1 MVKRIVHSQDR
12 NNHLLNLEHEKSSV
26 ENKLL
31 AAEMDEKQII
41 ELFFKR
47 DQTAIAAASEKYS
60 IAILSLTRNVL
71 GDDGAA
77 EECLNDTLMALWSNI
92 PPERP
97 RNLGLYLSKIVRN
110 LALNR
115 RKAEQAAK
123 RGGGQYPAALE
134 EISEI
139 IASVERVEDIWAAT
153 YLQEQINRFLGT
165 LPKDK
170 RILFLMRYWYM
181 DSIETIAKA
190 GGITQS
196 KVKMTLLRLRRDL
209 KVFLEKEGIQV

>member
-1 MVKRIVHSQDR
+1 MNDQDIIALYFDR
-12 NNHLLNLEHEKSSV
+12 NE
-26 ENKLL
+26 
-31 AAEMDEKQII
+31 Q
-41 ELFFKR
+41 
-47 DQTAIAAASEKYS
+47 AIAETDKSYGKVCMQVS
-60 IAILSLTRNVL
+60 MNILDSRP
-71 GDDGAA
+71 DA
-77 EECLNDTLMALWSNI
+77 EECVSDAYLKLWNNI
-92 PPERP
+92 PPNRP
-97 RNLGLYLSKIVRN
+97 QNLGLYLTKIVRN

-115 RKAEQAAK
+115 RKAEQVAK
-123 RGGGQYPAALE
+123 RGGGQYPVALE
-134 EISEI
+134 ELSEVL
-139 IASVERVEDIWAAT
+139 ASVERVEDIWAAG
-153 YLQEQINRFLGT
+153 YLREQINRFLGT

>member
-1 MVKRIVHSQDR
+1 MEDCAIVELYWKRS
-12 NNHLLNLEHEKSSV
+12 E
-26 ENKLL
+26 
-31 AAEMDEKQII
+31 
-41 ELFFKR
+41 
-47 DQTAIAAASEKYS
+47 TAIRETEMTYGRYCAVVARN
-60 IAILSLTRNVL
+60 ILENEQ
-71 GDDGAA
+71 DA
-77 EECLNDTLMALWSNI
+77 EECVSDAYLKLWNNI
-92 PPERP
+92 PPNRP
-97 RNLGLYLSKIVRN
+97 QNLRLYLTKIVRN

-115 RKAEQAAK
+115 RKAEQVAK
-123 RGGGQYPAALE
+123 RGGGQYPVALE
-134 EISEI
+134 ELSEVL
-139 IASVERVEDIWAAT
+139 ASVERVEDIWAAT